1 MHYKKKKLRKKNLT
15 YHLIKKNKIPR
26 NKPIL
31 RGKGLVL
38 RKLYDID
45 ERN

>member
-1 MHYKKKKLRKKNLT
+1 MHYKKTKSRKNLT

-26 NKPIL
+26 NKSIL

-38 RKLYDID
+38 TKLYDID
-45 ERN
+45 ERH

>member
-1 MHYKKKKLRKKNLT
+1 MHYKKKKLRKNLT

-26 NKPIL
+26 SKFIL